1 VIIFLAESF
10 RGLVSPVSK
19 MDPILQT
26 LDYWTLVSI
35 EAHWKE
41 LVKEAQEAN
50 NTGKV
55 DNNSDT
61 SITG

>member
-1 VIIFLAESF
+1 
-10 RGLVSPVSK
+10 